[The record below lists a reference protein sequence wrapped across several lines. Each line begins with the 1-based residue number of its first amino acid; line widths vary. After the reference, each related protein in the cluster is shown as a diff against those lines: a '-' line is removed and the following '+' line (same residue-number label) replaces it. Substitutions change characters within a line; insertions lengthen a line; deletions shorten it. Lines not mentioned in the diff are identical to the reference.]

1 MAFCGNG
8 VVTLSV
14 CVCVC
19 MCVFF
24 CGWLSWHIAPCLPA
38 HLMRG
43 NSFPVILRHFV
54 TYSSMHKQEP
64 PPIRKYRQEMVSTF
78 LHLRAVS
85 FFTQHLKKVISLAA
99 VFLFWRFFFCNC
111 LVFSLSLALSA
122 FCLLL
127 WGYFIIFSGWL
138 MIFTEKGFFTF
149 CVFVCFAF
157 HFVCLNYC
165 RFYRNLLC
173 FVCVRLFFFHY

>member
-1 MAFCGNG
+1 MDVCLCLRLCVSYVYTAQYDGFLRKWCRHFEC
-8 VVTLSV
+8 V

-64 PPIRKYRQEMVSTF
+64 LPIRMNRQEMVSTF
-78 LHLRAVS
+78 LHLRAS
-85 FFTQHLKKVISLAA
+85 SFTQHLKKVISLAA
-99 VFLFWRFFFCNC
+99 VFIFWRFFFCNC
-111 LVFSLSLALSA
+111 LVFSLSSALG
-122 FCLLL
+122 FLLITL
-127 WGYFIIFSGWL
+127 RIFHNLLRLTYDIYWKRVL
-138 MIFTEKGFFTF
+138 
-149 CVFVCFAF
+149 
-157 HFVCLNYC
+157 Y
-165 RFYRNLLC
+165 LLC
-173 FVCVRLFFFHY
+173 FCLFCFSFCLFKLL